1 MNTEQSFTLSTF
13 QQRENASVHSAYPS
27 ELAFFHA
34 VQSGD
39 MKKVQESMSPLDSE
53 DFGTLSDNPFRNLC
67 YHLVISIALITRFCI
82 EAGMPSEEAYTLSDL
97 YIRKADTAP
106 TIETISALH
115 RQMVFD
121 FTNRMRR
128 LKTRQV
134 FSKPIRQCLDYIYEN
149 LHMPISLRDLANFV
163 GLCPTYLS
171 ALFKKQ
177 VGATISVYIRGL
189 RIDAAKNMLQ
199 YSEYT
204 PIEIGNYLNF
214 CSHSHFINVFRQETG
229 MTPRQFKQQFFSRNW
244 QTD

>member
-39 MKKVQESMSPLDSE
+39 MKKVQESMSPLDSR

-82 EAGMPSEEAYTLSDL
+82 EA
-97 YIRKADTAP
+97 
-106 TIETISALH
+106 ISALH

-149 LHMPISLRDLANFV
+149 LHTPISLKNLADYV

-177 VGATISVYIRGL
+177 VGATISAYIRGL

-244 QTD
+244 KT

>member
-13 QQRENASVHSAYPS
+13 LQRENASVHSAYSS

-39 MKKVQESMSPLDSE
+39 IKKVQEAMSPLDSN

-67 YHLVISIALITRFCI
+67 YHLVISTALITRFCM

-106 TIETISALH
+106 TIEAISALH

-128 LKTRQV
+128 MKTRQV

-149 LHMPISLRDLANFV
+149 LHTPILLKDLADFV
-163 GLCPTYLS
+163 ELSPAYLS

-177 VGATISVYIRGL
+177 VGSTISAYIRGL

-204 PIEIGNYLNF
+204 SIEIGNYLNF

-229 MTPRQFKQQFFSRNW
+229 MTPRQFKQHFFSRNW
-244 QTD
+244 QAD